1 MAEIGVIFL
10 LLAAV
15 AALATL
21 ANRIRVPYP
30 ILLVV
35 SGLALAF
42 VPPNVL
48 PRYELDPEVVFVLF
62 LPPLLFSS
70 AFFTSWRDFR
80 QNLRTNKARPNLH
93 GKAF

>member
-21 ANRIRVPYP
+21 ANRIKVPYP

-42 VPPNVL
+42 V
-48 PRYELDPEVVFVLF
+48 DPEV
-62 LPPLLFSS
+62 LP
-70 AFFTSWRDFR
+70 
-80 QNLRTNKARPNLH
+80 
-93 GKAF
+93 